1 MEDATWDG
9 MSESSFELVEAPDA
23 RVISSPDL
31 SPAPS
36 LHEDGFEA
44 LEAGSPCSSSG
55 GATAVLERSLCFTAM
70 EVRRGPHSF
79 VPHSSRGNPRA
90 HTCALCTAGRG
101 HCGGSCVCQQQG
113 QQHGWVPR

>member
-1 MEDATWDG
+1 MEDAQWDG
-9 MSESSFELVEAPDA
+9 ASESSFELVDAPDV

-55 GATAVLERSLCFTAM
+55 SGATAVLERSLCFTAT
-70 EVRRGPHSF
+70 EVRLRS
-79 VPHSSRGNPRA
+79 N
-90 HTCALCTAGRG
+90 
-101 HCGGSCVCQQQG
+101 CVI
-113 QQHGWVPR
+113 HRVL